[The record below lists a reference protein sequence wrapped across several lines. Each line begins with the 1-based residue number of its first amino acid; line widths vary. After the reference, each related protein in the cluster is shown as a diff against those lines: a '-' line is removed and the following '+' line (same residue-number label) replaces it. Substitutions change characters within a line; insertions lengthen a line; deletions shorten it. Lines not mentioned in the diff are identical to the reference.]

1 MPDNSR
7 KDRYLFFQGKPMHIT
22 KLIPVLLL
30 LCSTA
35 SSATGETANPHV
47 EIKTNLGS
55 MILEL
60 YPDKAPK
67 TVENFLRYVKDGYY
81 AGTVFHRVIPRFMIQ
96 GGGLDKDFRQKPTR
110 PPIENEAANGLRNDI
125 GTVSMAR
132 TSDPHSASSQFF
144 INVANNAF
152 LNHTAPTPQGYG
164 YTVFG
169 KVIKGMEVAN
179 RIAAGP
185 TGPGGPFPADVPRVT
200 VIIEDARLIPES
212 AHQEGNTGETSIKAN
227 P

>member
-1 MPDNSR
+1 
-7 KDRYLFFQGKPMHIT
+7 MHIIHHIT
-22 KLIPVLLL
+22 RLIPVLLL
-30 LCSTA
+30 LCTATA
-35 SSATGETANPHV
+35 SAAGETANPRV

-67 TVENFLRYVKDGYY
+67 TVENFLQYVKDDYY
-81 AGTVFHRVIPRFMIQ
+81 TGTVFHRVIPRFMIQ
-96 GGGLDKDFRQKPTR
+96 GGGLDKEFRQKPTR
-110 PPIENEAANGLRNDI
+110 PPIENEAANGLKNDV

-144 INVANNAF
+144 INVADNSF

-179 RIAAGP
+179 RIAGAP
-185 TGPGGPFPADVPRVT
+185 TGPRGPFPADVPRVT
-200 VIIEDARLIPES
+200 VVIEDARLIPGS
-212 AHQEGNTGETSIKAN
+212 TQQGGNSGGNKQ
-227 P
+227 

>member
-1 MPDNSR
+1 
-7 KDRYLFFQGKPMHIT
+7 MHIT
-22 KLIPVLLL
+22 RHIMKLIPVLLL

-35 SSATGETANPHV
+35 SSVAGEITHPQV

-67 TVENFLRYVKDGYY
+67 TVENFLQYVKDGYY
-81 AGTVFHRVIPRFMIQ
+81 AGTIFHRVIPRFMIQ
-96 GGGLDKDFRQKPTR
+96 GGGMDKEFRQKPTR
-110 PPIENEAANGLRNDI
+110 QPVGNEAANGLKNDI
-125 GTVSMAR
+125 GMVSMAR

-169 KVIKGMEVAN
+169 KVVKGMDVVN
-179 RIAAGP
+179 RIAGAP
-185 TGPGGPFPADVPRVT
+185 TGPGGPFPADVPRST
-200 VIIEDARLIPES
+200 VIIEDARLLPES
-212 AHQEGNTGETSIKAN
+212 PQRAGTPGETSSKTN

>member
-1 MPDNSR
+1 
-7 KDRYLFFQGKPMHIT
+7 MHIT

-35 SSATGETANPHV
+35 SSAAGETAHPQV
-47 EIKTNLGS
+47 EIKTNMGS

-67 TVENFLRYVKDGYY
+67 TVENFLRYVKDSYY
-81 AGTVFHRVIPRFMIQ
+81 AGTIFHRVIPRFMIQ
-96 GGGLDKDFRQKPTR
+96 GGGLDKEFRQKPTR
-110 PPIENEAANGLRNDI
+110 QPVENEAANGLKNDI
-125 GTVSMAR
+125 GMVSMAR

-169 KVIKGMEVAN
+169 KVVKGMDVAN
-179 RIAAGP
+179 RIAGAP

-200 VIIEDARLIPES
+200 VVIEDAKLIPAS
-212 AHQEGNTGETSIKAN
+212 SQGVGN

>member
-1 MPDNSR
+1 
-7 KDRYLFFQGKPMHIT
+7 MHIA

-30 LCSTA
+30 LFSAA
-35 SSATGETANPHV
+35 SPAAEAANPRV

-67 TVENFLRYVKDGYY
+67 TVENFLRYVRDGYY
-81 AGTVFHRVIPRFMIQ
+81 VGTVFHRVIPRFMIQ
-96 GGGLDKDFRQKPTR
+96 GGGLDKELRQKPTR
-110 PPIENEAANGLRNDI
+110 PPIENEAANGLKNEV
-125 GTVSMAR
+125 GAVSMAR
-132 TSDPHSASSQFF
+132 TSDPHSATSQFF
-144 INVANNAF
+144 INVADNAS

-179 RIAAGP
+179 RIAGAP
-185 TGPGGPFPADVPRVT
+185 TGPLGPFPANVPNVT
-200 VIIEDARLIPES
+200 VVIEDARLIPES
-212 AHQEGNTGETSIKAN
+212 AQQESNPGENKQ
-227 P
+227 

>member
-1 MPDNSR
+1 
-7 KDRYLFFQGKPMHIT
+7 MHFIQHIAR
-22 KLIPVLLL
+22 LVSVLLL
-30 LCSTA
+30 LFSTA
-35 SSATGETANPHV
+35 FSAAGGTANPHV

-67 TVENFLRYVKDGYY
+67 TVENFLRYVRDGYY
-81 AGTVFHRVIPRFMIQ
+81 AGTIFHRVIPRFMIQ
-96 GGGLDKDFRQKPTR
+96 GGGLDKDFRQKPAR

-152 LNHTAPTPQGYG
+152 LNHTASTPQGYG
-164 YTVFG
+164 YAVFG

-179 RIAAGP
+179 RIAGAP

-200 VIIEDARLIPES
+200 VVIEDARLIPES
-212 AHQEGNTGETSIKAN
+212 ARQEGNTGETSSRAN

>member
-1 MPDNSR
+1 
-7 KDRYLFFQGKPMHIT
+7 MHFTQHIA

-30 LCSTA
+30 LFSTA
-35 SSATGETANPHV
+35 SSAAAETANPHV

-55 MILEL
+55 MVLEL

-81 AGTVFHRVIPRFMIQ
+81 TGTIFHRVIPRFMIQ
-96 GGGLDKDFRQKPTR
+96 GGGLDKDFRQKPAR

-169 KVIKGMEVAN
+169 KVIKGMEVVN
-179 RIAAGP
+179 RIAGAP
-185 TGPGGPFPADVPRVT
+185 TGSGGPFPADVPRVT
-200 VIIEDARLIPES
+200 VVIEDVRLIPES
-212 AHQEGNTGETSIKAN
+212 AHQGGNTGETSGKAN

>member
-1 MPDNSR
+1 MH
-7 KDRYLFFQGKPMHIT
+7 FTQHIT
-22 KLIPVLLL
+22 RLIPVLLL

-35 SSATGETANPHV
+35 SSAAGGTANPHV

-55 MILEL
+55 IILEL

-81 AGTVFHRVIPRFMIQ
+81 TGTIFHRVIPRFMIQ
-96 GGGLDKDFRQKPTR
+96 GGGVDKDFRQKPAR
-110 PPIENEAANGLRNDI
+110 PPIENEAANGLKNDV

-152 LNHTAPTPQGYG
+152 LNHTARTPQGYG

-179 RIAAGP
+179 RIAGAP
-185 TGPGGPFPADVPRVT
+185 TGPAGPFPADVPNVT
-200 VIIEDARLIPES
+200 VVIEDARLIPES
-212 AHQEGNTGETSIKAN
+212 AHQGGNTGETSSKAN

>member
-1 MPDNSR
+1 M
-7 KDRYLFFQGKPMHIT
+7 
-22 KLIPVLLL
+22 
-30 LCSTA
+30 
-35 SSATGETANPHV
+35 
-47 EIKTNLGS
+47 GS

-81 AGTVFHRVIPRFMIQ
+81 AGTIFHRVIPRFMIQ
-96 GGGLDKDFRQKPTR
+96 GGGLDKEFRQKPTR
-110 PPIENEAANGLRNDI
+110 QPVENEAANGLKNDI
-125 GTVSMAR
+125 GMVSMAR

-169 KVIKGMEVAN
+169 KVVKGMDVAN
-179 RIAAGP
+179 RIAGAP

-200 VIIEDARLIPES
+200 VVIEDAKLIPAS
-212 AHQEGNTGETSIKAN
+212 SQGAGN

>member
-1 MPDNSR
+1 MPGYNG

-30 LCSTA
+30 LFSAT
-35 SSATGETANPHV
+35 SSAAGEAANPRV

-55 MILEL
+55 MVLEL

-67 TVENFLRYVKDGYY
+67 TVENFLRYVKDNYY
-81 AGTVFHRVIPRFMIQ
+81 TGTVFHRVIPRFMIQ
-96 GGGLDKDFRQKPTR
+96 GGGLDKEFRQKPTR
-110 PPIENEAANGLRNDI
+110 PPIENEAANGLRNEV
-125 GTVSMAR
+125 GAVSMAR

-144 INVANNAF
+144 INVADNAF

-169 KVIKGMEVAN
+169 KVIKGMDVAN
-179 RIAAGP
+179 RIAGSP

-200 VIIEDARLIPES
+200 VVIEDARLIPES
-212 AHQEGNTGETSIKAN
+212 AQQGSNPVGNKQ
-227 P
+227 

>member
-1 MPDNSR
+1 
-7 KDRYLFFQGKPMHIT
+7 MHIA
-22 KLIPVLLL
+22 KLIPVLLFL
-30 LCSTA
+30 FSAA
-35 SSATGETANPHV
+35 SSAAGGAANPQV

-96 GGGLDKDFRQKPTR
+96 GGGMDKEFRQKPTR
-110 PPIENEAANGLRNDI
+110 PPIENEAANGLRNEV

-144 INVANNAF
+144 INVADNAF

-179 RIAAGP
+179 RIAGAP

-200 VIIEDARLIPES
+200 VVIEDARLIPGS
-212 AHQEGNTGETSIKAN
+212 TQQGGNSGETSNKAN